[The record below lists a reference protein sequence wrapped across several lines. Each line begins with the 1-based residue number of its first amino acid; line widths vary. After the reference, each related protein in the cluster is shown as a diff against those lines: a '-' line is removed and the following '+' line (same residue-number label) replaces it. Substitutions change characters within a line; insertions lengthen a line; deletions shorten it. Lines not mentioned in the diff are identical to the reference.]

1 MRQLVTL
8 LALAAGVAIAG
19 PASAAQP
26 VALSQK
32 QQAAVRDAVAGAL
45 EPSAAPAF
53 GKMAAVRTPVGSIVA
68 CGQVSAGGDG
78 GAHNRTYLVL
88 VLGGSA
94 RFVAMGGDGAR
105 EALAASQCAQYGMTF
120 APDTV
125 AAR

>member
-1 MRQLVTL
+1 MRQLVIA
-8 LALAAGVAIAG
+8 LALAAGVAAAG

-26 VALSQK
+26 AALSPK
-32 QQAAVRDAVAGAL
+32 QQAAVRDAVAAAL

-53 GKMAAVRTPVGSIVA
+53 GKMAAVRTPVGSVVVCGLVA
-68 CGQVSAGGDG
+68 AGD
-78 GAHNRTYLVL
+78 ARNRTYMVL

-94 RFVAMGGDGAR
+94 RFVTMGGDGPR

-125 AAR
+125 AAAR